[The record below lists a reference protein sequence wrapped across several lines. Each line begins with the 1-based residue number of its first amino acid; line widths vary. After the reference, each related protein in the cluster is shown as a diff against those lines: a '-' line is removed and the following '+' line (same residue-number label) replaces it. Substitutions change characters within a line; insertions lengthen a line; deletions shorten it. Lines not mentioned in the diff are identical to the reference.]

1 MSGHLQ
7 KEADFYSNFIEG
19 GRTAKEFC
27 GQVGLEPAVMATLS
41 TLSGS
46 VCLIP
51 GKMRPSSLTKLIGR
65 KRKKNQQQL
74 AVGDSLSFELEQARR
89 YLILPLPLFN

>member
-27 GQVGLEPAVMATLS
+27 GQVGLEPAVVELGLSSTPFSVMATLS

-51 GKMRPSSLTKLIGR
+51 GKIS
-65 KRKKNQQQL
+65 
-74 AVGDSLSFELEQARR
+74 QAHSQ
-89 YLILPLPLFN
+89 N

>member
-65 KRKKNQQQL
+65 KKKKSNRNL
-74 AVGDSLSFELEQARR
+74 LWE
-89 YLILPLPLFN
+89 IP

>member
-27 GQVGLEPAVMATLS
+27 GQVCIQPTAVELS
-41 TLSGS
+41 LSSDAFS
-46 VCLIP
+46 VITVLADLSLSLCVSFLSLILS
-51 GKMRPSSLTKLIGR
+51 KMQPSSVTKMER
-65 KRKKNQQQL
+65 KL
-74 AVGDSLSFELEQARR
+74 
-89 YLILPLPLFN
+89 